1 MRGWLELPA
10 IEEEY
15 GFAWVFHNMEST
27 GNQRSYSLYYDVA
40 NKVSLWVAYPL
51 NKGLRGEGKRNNGWG
66 VKDPKIPVKY
76 QSNVDKGWGVSGYD
90 RGHQLPAADRYRTY
104 AHRATY
110 YPTNVTPQNSR
121 MNQGIWSNLEN
132 TVRSWSDKCD
142 TLYVV
147 TGCVPSE
154 NDFITDK
161 GGNRVNVPEAYFKAL
176 LKYDPSSSISEYMGI
191 GIYVENRPYEETHI
205 NSSMVMTI
213 DELEEKLGIDFFCN
227 LPDDVEARVESAKVS
242 SWWGI

>member
-1 MRGWLELPA
+1 
-10 IEEEY
+10 
-15 GFAWVFHNMEST
+15 
-27 GNQRSYSLYYDVA
+27 
-40 NKVSLWVAYPL
+40 
-51 NKGLRGEGKRNNGWG
+51 
-66 VKDPKIPVKY
+66 
-76 QSNVDKGWGVSGYD
+76 
-90 RGHQLPAADRYRTY
+90 
-104 AHRATY
+104 
-110 YPTNVTPQNSR
+110 
-121 MNQGIWSNLEN
+121 MNQEIWSNLEN

-154 NDFITDK
+154 NNFITDR

-176 LKYDPSSSISEYMGI
+176 LKYDPSSSISEYMSI